1 MGAQVEADKLTAAH
15 AALQQKFAELQRC
28 VGSVRLPCVLSRIEL
43 RRRQNEQLAVPEI
56 ERAAPGRF
64 AAVLCRWALVVHRA
78 SASVLS
84 QLQKLSAEYT
94 SIVNAAKPLLQRL
107 DEVPS
112 AVARAQRCVRAR
124 RRMRP
129 PTRTG

>member
-1 MGAQVEADKLTAAH
+1 M
-15 AALQQKFAELQRC
+15 
-28 VGSVRLPCVLSRIEL
+28 
-43 RRRQNEQLAVPEI
+43 
-56 ERAAPGRF
+56 
-64 AAVLCRWALVVHRA
+64 
-78 SASVLS
+78 LS

-107 DEVPS
+107 DEVSS
-112 AVARAQRCVRAR
+112 ARTTRRCVRAR